1 MANYGALEVATTIVT
16 SVELRKIQTRRF
28 AVFNENYCQ
37 QPLQL
42 KVSKRAIQTVYHMR
56 SDFTCKYWRVF
67 YRFALSLVSKSKLTR
82 WKGSTLEQ
90 VTTVWNN
97 TSLRKEILCHKTETD
112 NFK

>member
-1 MANYGALEVATTIVT
+1 MSDHLHVFISLYNHFESCNANYGALEVATAIVT

-28 AVFNENYCQ
+28 AIFNENYCQ

-42 KVSKRAIQTVYHMR
+42 KVSERAIQTIYHTR
-56 SDFTCKYWRVF
+56 SDFTKMKV
-67 YRFALSLVSKSKLTR
+67 K
-82 WKGSTLEQ
+82 
-90 VTTVWNN
+90 TVWNN